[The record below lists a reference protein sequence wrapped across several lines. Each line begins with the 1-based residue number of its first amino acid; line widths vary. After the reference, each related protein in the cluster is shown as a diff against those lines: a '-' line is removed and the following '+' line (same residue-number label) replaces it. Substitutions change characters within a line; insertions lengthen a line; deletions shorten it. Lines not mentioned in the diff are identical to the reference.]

1 MKKIQKGF
9 TLIEL
14 MIVIAIIGIL
24 AAIAI
29 PAYNDYVTRSQVT
42 EGMSLASGMKTQVAE
57 FHANN
62 GSWPITVAD
71 LPDVIPGTPN
81 APANYSG
88 RYVQQIE
95 VRNGT
100 LVITYG
106 VDANQNIALAGQNLV
121 AIQPYLNDNGD
132 VVWVCGNAI
141 TDVALLANLDPRPT
155 LPPAGTPSDTVTS
168 TVLDKYMPANCRA
181 P

>member
-42 EGMSLASGMKTQVAE
+42 EGMSIASGMKTQVAE

-62 GSWPITVAD
+62 GSWPVDVTD
-71 LPDVIPGTPN
+71 LPEVIPGTPN
-81 APANYSG
+81 APGNYSG
-88 RYVQQIE
+88 RYVLQIA
-95 VRNGT
+95 VQNGT

-106 VDANQNIALAGQNLV
+106 VDANQNITLATQNVV
-121 AIQPYLNDNGD
+121 AIQPFLNDNGD
-132 VVWVCGNAI
+132 VVWICGNAI
-141 TDVALLANLDPRPT
+141 QDAALLANLQPEPT
-155 LPPAGTPSDTVTS
+155 LPPGGIPSDTVVS